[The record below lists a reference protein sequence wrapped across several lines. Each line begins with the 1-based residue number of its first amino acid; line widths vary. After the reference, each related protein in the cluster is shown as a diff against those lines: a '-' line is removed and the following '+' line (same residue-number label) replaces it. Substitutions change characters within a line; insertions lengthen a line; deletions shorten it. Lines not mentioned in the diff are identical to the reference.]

1 VQQPEPQP
9 KMMSQPSAQVPEEG
23 WEEEAEQGVGFEQEG
38 AATQEEESEQ
48 EEGAATQEEE
58 SEQEEGDS
66 QAEVYCRLEAC
77 LHHLAQEGL

>member
-1 VQQPEPQP
+1 MQQPEPQP

-48 EEGAATQEEE
+48 EEG
-58 SEQEEGDS
+58 DS